1 MLRGAM
7 TRRPNSVVATVLG
20 QLDHGPTFYLVATAF
35 LLVVYAPSLSI
46 PPRADEFFVIYGFQA
61 YTGLIDTVLNTYSW
75 PRTMLGGD
83 VHMFRP
89 LGHTLMAVEW
99 SLFGYRF
106 WLYQFAAVLLHGL
119 VATQVFVILRRIL
132 RIGFPVACGLVIWC
146 TCFPLAGEA
155 VMWDQTTEIVLFGVF
170 LLAALYHWWQVE
182 PLRRFAAL
190 PYVYFVLAALTI
202 DQGSVLAAFAA
213 YCAVVALVGYFRAWE
228 ASALRFYLG
237 NAVIAGYAGAG
248 NSGLE
253 LFRLD

>member
-7 TRRPNSVVATVLG
+7 TKRPNSVVATVLG

-75 PRTMLGGD
+75 PRTMLRGD
-83 VHMFRP
+83 LHMFRP
-89 LGHTLMAVEW
+89 LGHALMAVEW

-119 VATQVFVILRRIL
+119 VATELFVILRRIL

-202 DQGSVLAAFAA
+202 DQGKRPRCVCSLLRGRCAGWVFPRLGTKCSSLLSGKCG
-213 YCAVVALVGYFRAWE
+213 YCR
-228 ASALRFYLG
+228 
-237 NAVIAGYAGAG
+237 
-248 NSGLE
+248 
-253 LFRLD
+253 